1 MNTDNKQRSCGIS
14 HIHWVRCGV
23 APYSWTEF
31 VQIYLHVV
39 SALRRLVVF
48 YLLNYAMSFR
58 PCDTTSYVYVHTAVY
73 QAKQLQ
79 AKKRR
84 SWHVCDTMRPFNIL
98 QYLMDSVCWQRQ
110 TAGLENQRRFSR
122 F

>member
-48 YLLNYAMSFR
+48 TFSIMQCLFVLAARPLTFMSTLQYIKQNSFR
-58 PCDTTSYVYVHTAVY
+58 
-73 QAKQLQ
+73 Q
-79 AKKRR
+79 KKGDLGMF
-84 SWHVCDTMRPFNIL
+84 VI
-98 QYLMDSVCWQRQ
+98 Q
-110 TAGLENQRRFSR
+110 
-122 F
+122 

>member
-39 SALRRLVVF
+39 SALRRLVVVF
-48 YLLNYAMSFR
+48 FVRAAQPLTFMS
-58 PCDTTSYVYVHTAVY
+58 T
-73 QAKQLQ
+73 
-79 AKKRR
+79 
-84 SWHVCDTMRPFNIL
+84 L
-98 QYLMDSVCWQRQ
+98 QYIKQNS
-110 TAGLENQRRFSR
+110 FK
-122 F
+122 

>member
-14 HIHWVRCGV
+14 HIYRVRCGV

-31 VQIYLHVV
+31 AQIYLHVV
-39 SALRRLVVF
+39 SARRLVVF
-48 YLLNYAMSFR
+48 TFSIMQCLFVRAAQPLTFMSTLQYIKRNGFR
-58 PCDTTSYVYVHTAVY
+58 
-73 QAKQLQ
+73 Q
-79 AKKRR
+79 KKRR
-84 SWHVCDTMRPFNIL
+84 SWHVCDTMGPFNIL

-110 TAGLENQRRFSR
+110 TAGLENQRGFSR